1 MLVAPVKVLAPERV
15 KVPEPTLVSDAVPF
29 IFPEIELVDESV
41 KADALCKHVPD
52 LFWHELITPEPIESA
67 APYKLNEAA
76 VIFKLLA

>member
-1 MLVAPVKVLAPERV
+1 M
-15 KVPEPTLVSDAVPF
+15 SDAVPF
-29 IFPEIELVDESV
+29 TFPEIELVDESV